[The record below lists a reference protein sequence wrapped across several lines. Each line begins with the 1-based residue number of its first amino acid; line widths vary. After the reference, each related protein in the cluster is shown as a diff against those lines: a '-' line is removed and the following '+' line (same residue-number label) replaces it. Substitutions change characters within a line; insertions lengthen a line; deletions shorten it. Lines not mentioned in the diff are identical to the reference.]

1 MNERQYR
8 EHWATLTGRPVRE
21 VYVPVALRE
30 TGRHGGPTPEQAA
43 RHRKEAR
50 AIRNH
55 FRTQEEPTL
64 ESVQEMLDNLSNDGP
79 RTDEE
84 DGA

>member
-30 TGRHGGPTPEQAA
+30 KGP
-43 RHRKEAR
+43 
-50 AIRNH
+50 
-55 FRTQEEPTL
+55 EPSL
-64 ESVQEMLDNLSNDGP
+64 GAVQEMLDSLSNDDLRQMVLDRTYGP